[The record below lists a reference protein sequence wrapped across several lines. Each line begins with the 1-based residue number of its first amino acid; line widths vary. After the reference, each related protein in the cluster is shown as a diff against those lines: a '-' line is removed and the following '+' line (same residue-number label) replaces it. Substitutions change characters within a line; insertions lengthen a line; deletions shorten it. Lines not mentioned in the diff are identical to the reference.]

1 MEWFAITLHT
11 RNDRNLSFEINVFV
25 NCPFDNEHRDLLRPQ
40 LFCILALGFEPRIAV
55 ERADGAEVR
64 VEKIIELI
72 NESKF
77 GIHDLSRLRA
87 KKAKEYFRLNMPFE
101 LGLDYACRLY
111 GSGNLFQKRILIL
124 EDKAH
129 ELKKAL
135 SDLSGSDVEPHN
147 NEPVKICKIVRDW
160 LSQSLGTSPAPPSE
174 LWARFNEFTG
184 ENYLRLK
191 GQNYSDQDIEDQ
203 PVRELINAM
212 REWLRPAAAPA

>member
-1 MEWFAITLHT
+1 LP
-11 RNDRNLSFEINVFV
+11 FETNVFV

-40 LFCILALGFEPRIAV
+40 LFCILAVGFEPRIAL

-64 VEKIIELI
+64 VDKIADLI
-72 NESKF
+72 SESKF

-111 GSGNLFQKRILIL
+111 GGREFSDKRILIL

-129 ELKKAL
+129 ELKKTL
-135 SDLSGSDVEPHN
+135 SDISGSDVEAHN
-147 NEPVKICKIVRDW
+147 NEPVRICKIVRDW
-160 LSQSLGTSPAPPSE
+160 LSQSLAAPPPPPSD
-174 LWARFNEFTG
+174 LWARFNEFTA

-191 GQNYSDQDIEDQ
+191 DKHYSDEDIEEQ
-203 PVRELINAM
+203 PIRELINAM
-212 REWLRPAAAPA
+212 RDWLRPADAPA

>member
-1 MEWFAITLHT
+1 
-11 RNDRNLSFEINVFV
+11 LSFESNVFI
-25 NCPFDNEHRDLLRPQ
+25 NCPFDQEYLDLLRP
-40 LFCILALGFEPRIAV
+40 LIFCILVLGFEPRIAL

-64 VEKIIELI
+64 IEKIVGLI

-101 LGLDYACRLY
+101 LGVDYACKIY
-111 GSGNLFQKRILIL
+111 KKGDCAGTRILIL

-135 SDLSGSDVEPHN
+135 SDLSGSDVEAHN
-147 NEPVKICKIVRDW
+147 NEPNRICKIVRDW
-160 LSQSLGTSPAPPSE
+160 LAQSLDEPPPPPSE
-174 LWARFNEFTG
+174 LWARFTDFNG

-191 GQNYSDQDIEDQ
+191 AENYSDKDIEEQ
-203 PVRELINAM
+203 PLRELINAM
-212 REWLRPAAAPA
+212 REWLRPSAGGAPAPT